1 MTVLAD
7 ILISILLIAAGYV
20 AVCYYFHEKRWNSKD
35 TSSLKV
41 NKNKIMYLSLAICV
55 AAVLIII
62 FQLVYD
68 LDILT
73 QMKLISLV
81 LILFPIA
88 AVDYRTQR
96 IPNPFIIAALAIRF
110 SLYIPEVIVSPSGTL
125 AVLLDNLLGAF
136 VISIFFLLLLLFF
149 KNSIGMGDIKL
160 FFVMGMFQGLW
171 GVVNSVF
178 FSLLVSFVASVTL
191 LITRKKKR
199 TDTISFGPSIL
210 LGTIIAICLAGM

>member
-35 TSSLKV
+35 TSSLQV

-88 AVDYRTQR
+88 AVDYRMQR

-110 SLYIPEVIVSPSGTL
+110 ILYIPEVIVSPSGTL

-149 KNSIGMGDIKL
+149 KNSIGMGD
-160 FFVMGMFQGLW
+160 
-171 GVVNSVF
+171 VNSVF